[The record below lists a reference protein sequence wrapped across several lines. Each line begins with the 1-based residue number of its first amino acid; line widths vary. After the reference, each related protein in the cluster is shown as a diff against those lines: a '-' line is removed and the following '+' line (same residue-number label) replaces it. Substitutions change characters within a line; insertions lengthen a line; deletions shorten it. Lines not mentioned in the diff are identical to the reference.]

1 VKTIVGV
8 VIALLLIT
16 LPCALTAQTQKLG
29 YVNSAKIF
37 DDLPEAREVSK
48 RLESMA
54 KPIQD
59 SVALLQTDIQSKI
72 DDYQKKESMLNDAA
86 KRTAVQDIQD
96 LQVKARDY
104 AQRKDQ
110 EMARQ
115 RDVLLAPLKEKI
127 LKAIEKI
134 AKAEK
139 YNFVFDRTEQVNILL
154 YADTK
159 DDLTNR
165 VLDNLKRGK

>member
-1 VKTIVGV
+1 VNTL
-8 VIALLLIT
+8 IASALIGCLLL
-16 LPCALTAQTQKLG
+16 LPAAGVAQQKIG
-29 YVNSAKIF
+29 YVNSARIF
-37 DDLPEAREVSK
+37 DDLPEAKDLTK
-48 RLESMA
+48 RLEAMA

-59 SVALLQTDIQSKI
+59 SLEIYQKEIAALVE
-72 DDYQKKESMLNDAA
+72 DYQKKESMLNDQA
-86 KRTAVQDIQD
+86 KRAKAQEIQD
-96 LQVKARDY
+96 LQVRAREY
-104 AQRKDQ
+104 AQRKDT
-110 EMARQ
+110 EMGRQ
-115 RDVLLAPLKEKI
+115 REIMLAPLKEKI
-127 LKAIEKI
+127 LRAIERI